1 MESHQLAEN
10 LYCTTKLSQEEISSL
25 VGVNRKTLY
34 TWIKD
39 KNWVRQPQAEEVV
52 PLRLLSKCYSQ
63 IEYLLNESE
72 FVDPEYCQHHFK
84 GISVMIRAVNSLKPK
99 KKENPYATVMTEF
112 MKQIRISAP
121 GLADS
126 VLPFICQFIETHNL
140 EMPTT
145 PPPPTPPVPDNP
157 QKNDLNGFMAPQNQ
171 PNETTT
177 SRPMKCATPR
187 KRLIKPKKTNSTPK
201 PAQTGVT
208 AKASKQINK
217 NNTKSQKNLRIQK
230 HPSHRGSDN
239 FNGVHGASLNNNKL
253 LHNNRYDIIINN
265 LGKESNNTTPTPN
278 TPFSNFLETNTALPN
293 AETRTP
299 FSDFLSLSKAKTPN
313 SLPGAPTEFPIGTP
327 PQTLLDSSLI
337 TYLYDRMR
345 KYGARTS
352 VI

>member
-39 KNWVRQPQAEEVV
+39 KNWVRQPQAEEAV

-112 MKQIRISAP
+112 MKQIRVSAP

-126 VLPFICQFIETHNL
+126 ILPFICQFIETHNL
-140 EMPTT
+140 EMPTVT
-145 PPPPTPPVPDNP
+145 DKPPVHNESDI
-157 QKNDLNGFMAPQNQ
+157 MAGQDQ

-177 SRPMKCATPR
+177 SRPMACAAPR
-187 KRLIKPKKTNSTPK
+187 KRLIRPKKTNNTPK
-201 PAQTGVT
+201 PVQTGVS
-208 AKASKQINK
+208 ANASKQINK
-217 NNTKSQKNLRIQK
+217 NNTKTQKNLKNQK
-230 HPSHRGSDN
+230 HPSHQGSDN

-253 LHNNRYDIIINN
+253 LYNSHYDHIINN
-265 LGKESNNTTPTPN
+265 LGKENNYTTPAPH
-278 TPFSNFLETNTALPN
+278 TPFSH
-293 AETRTP
+293 
-299 FSDFLSLSKAKTPN
+299 FSMGTDRHRSAAIRSEFRIHQAHLFSPSTTHRMPTLSPLSP
-313 SLPGAPTEFPIGTP
+313 LCC
-327 PQTLLDSSLI
+327 
-337 TYLYDRMR
+337 R
-345 KYGARTS
+345 
-352 VI
+352 

>member
-84 GISVMIRAVNSLKPK
+84 GISVIIRAVNSLKPK

-112 MKQIRISAP
+112 MKQIRVSAP

-126 VLPFICQFIETHNL
+126 ILPFICQFIETHNL

-145 PPPPTPPVPDNP
+145 APSSPSPVADNT
-157 QKNDLNGFMAPQNQ
+157 QKNDLSGFIDPQNQ
-171 PNETTT
+171 PNQTIT
-177 SRPMKCATPR
+177 SRPMKCAAPR
-187 KRLIKPKKTNSTPK
+187 KRLIKPKTCKPK
-201 PAQTGVT
+201 ASPQKQEKT
-208 AKASKQINK
+208 AKSENPTTPVQTNLIKQ
-217 NNTKSQKNLRIQK
+217 NNNISERSP
-230 HPSHRGSDN
+230 HPSSALT
-239 FNGVHGASLNNNKL
+239 FGVHGASLNNNKL
-253 LHNNRYDIIINN
+253 LHNNHYDNIVNY
-265 LGKESNNTTPTPN
+265 LRKENNNTTPAPH
-278 TPFSNFLETNTALPN
+278 TPFSHFSEVDLPHPDAALSHENFTTFTQNRPD
-293 AETRTP
+293 
-299 FSDFLSLSKAKTPN
+299 SDL
-313 SLPGAPTEFPIGTP
+313 GG
-327 PQTLLDSSLI
+327 
-337 TYLYDRMR
+337 R
-345 KYGARTS
+345 
-352 VI
+352 